1 MHKSPPVV
9 TFNLPDPAETTT
21 SRVNIHNLCSLV
33 QSTHANGESVEIC
46 LSGSGN
52 LCSTKSLARN
62 SAVPQT
68 RETICPITLASLLTA
83 YPNPS
88 PLPLNHRIA
97 LSCNIASTVLQL
109 HSTPWMTLPLAS
121 SSIFFIPDGCTKDH
135 KKATQRNKYIP
146 FIKAKFQ
153 SQPRVRTV
161 SHCDPRESMLE
172 LGILLLEL
180 WYSHSIEAFASENG
194 FGLAQSFESRY
205 AVARKWAL
213 HSEEEGDLM
222 PFYLE
227 AATRCIEF
235 TFTTSFARPVWGD
248 LTFQKSVCQELLKP
262 LLDHCPAKYR

>member
-9 TFNLPDPAETTT
+9 TFNLPDPADTTT

-68 RETICPITLASLLTA
+68 RETICPVTLASLLTA
-83 YPNPS
+83 DPNPS

-109 HSTPWMTLPLAS
+109 YSTPWMTLPLAS
-121 SSIFFIPDGCTKDH
+121 SSIFFISDDPAKDH
-135 KKATQRNKYIP
+135 KTAPQTNKYIP

-153 SQPRVRTV
+153 SWPRDRTV
-161 SHCDPRESMLE
+161 SHYDPRESMLE

-180 WYSHSIEAFASENG
+180 WYSHSIEAFAAEHG

-235 TFTTSFARPVWGD
+235 TFTTSSARPVWED
-248 LTFQKSVCQELLKP
+248 LAFQKSVCQDLLRP